1 MRIPIAS
8 AQKEIILAV
17 SRTVCRE
24 RFVICL
30 RRDLVVQGR
39 AGKRGSIRE
48 AGTGG
53 VVAEYGN
60 TNPLL
65 KTLVEMFSAR
75 SAFNA
80 GQRPVLVSVH
90 LASVPTLTKNF
101 LVKVRGQR
109 IDILNQLINSF
120 IIKSR

>member
-1 MRIPIAS
+1 MAS

-17 SRTVCRE
+17 SRTFRRE

-30 RRDLVVQGR
+30 RRDLAVRGR
-39 AGKRGSIRE
+39 EVKRGSIRE

-53 VVAEYGN
+53 VVAEYGIP
-60 TNPLL
+60 NPLL

-75 SAFNA
+75 SAFKLR
-80 GQRPVLVSVH
+80 QRPVLVSVH
-90 LASVPTLTKNF
+90 LASVPTLTKIF

-109 IDILNQLINSF
+109 IDILNQLINVF